1 MRKLLILIS
10 MFSLIFIMACQV
22 ADPAILEIDVEATT
36 YVELTVPLLEAKIS
50 AGDDFILYISSFTCT
65 SCADFRPIL
74 ESVIQSKQVVVYKIE
89 ADEDFKTGNTLVPY
103 EFTPTVVVFKNGMV
117 IGNINAFDDAK
128 YFASETAFLKFYDK
142 YIAVADTGKTAY
154 ISQ

>member
-10 MFSLIFIMACQV
+10 MIPLIFFTACQS
-22 ADPAILEIDVEATT
+22 ADPAILEIDVDATT
-36 YVELTVPLLEAKIS
+36 YVELTVSLLEAKIA

-74 ESVIQSKQVVVYKIE
+74 ESVIQSKRVVVYKIE
-89 ADEDFKTGNTLVPY
+89 ADTDFKTSNTLVPY
-103 EFTPTVVVFKNGMV
+103 EFTPTVIVFENGAI
-117 IGNINAFDDAK
+117 IGQINAVDDAK

-142 YIAVADTGKTAY
+142 FITVADTSKTSY
-154 ISQ
+154 INK